1 MLPVPSRGAEA
12 VFTARIAEGAL
23 ARARGDPA
31 GVINALTPLIGTGV
45 SATLPMNTSLGWWP
59 NAIHA
64 FIDTGDLSTADR
76 QLGQL
81 RAAAEDRGL
90 DFLARLVGL
99 QARLRRAQGE
109 SDLADNAFSEAIA
122 AMGPDEA
129 LLDRALLHHEYGRFL
144 RARRRRQ
151 EAVVQLTLAHQL
163 LGGVGAEPYRRRVA
177 EDLEA
182 CGLRADSPSHQS
194 PLGLTDREQ
203 DVAALVAKGLTNR
216 EVAAQ
221 LYVSSK
227 AVEYHLRNIFGKL
240 GISSRNDLPAALSAR
255 SLN

>member
-1 MLPVPSRGAEA
+1 VIS
-12 VFTARIAEGAL
+12 AL
-23 ARARGDPA
+23 D
-31 GVINALTPLIGTGV
+31 PLIGTGV

-59 NAIHA
+59 SAIHA
-64 FIDTGDLSTADR
+64 RIDTGDLSTARR

-81 RAAAEDRGL
+81 HAAADDRGL
-90 DFLARLVGL
+90 DLQARLAGL
-99 QARLRRAQGE
+99 QARIHQVQGE
-109 SDLADNAFSEAIA
+109 SDSADTAFAEAIT

-144 RARRRRQ
+144 RARRRRP
-151 EAVVQLTLAHQL
+151 EAVAQLALAHQL
-163 LGGVGAEPYRRRVA
+163 LSDVGAEPYRRRVA
-177 EDLEA
+177 EDLES
-182 CGLRADSPSHQS
+182 CGLHPNAPSKRS

-203 DVAALVAKGLTNR
+203 DVASLVAKGLTNR

-255 SLN
+255 SSN